1 MMQESQLTP
10 PKDDDS
16 QPGSSILEAEESLRL
31 PFETRLLN
39 TILFG
44 GDGLRAGWRAVLF
57 LCGFVFFAAL
67 AEIAVMLLPGSHG
80 LPQLGASATH
90 GLSAWMLM
98 RAELASVVGMVGGF
112 VAVMLVCHQSPR
124 DYFWVDR
131 SGLRRSLGGVI
142 AGFAALSMLLATMF
156 FLHVAQVTRLG
167 NPTASNALGQGLLWG
182 CGFILVALF
191 EEGTFRCFLLR
202 TLTTGLGG
210 DARGARVWWSAAVLS
225 SLIFGGI
232 HWSNHGESVIG
243 ISSAAAIGFIFCCT
257 IRWTGSVWWAV
268 GFHAAWDWSQT
279 FFYGTPDSG
288 MLPQTHWLTTTISG
302 PAIWTGGATGPE
314 GSALILPL
322 LVLVLLGTFLVFARG
337 RAAAS

>member
-1 MMQESQLTP
+1 MMQESESKS
-10 PKDDDS
+10 PKDDGW
-16 QPGSSILEAEESLRL
+16 QPGSSMPQPEDALRL

-44 GDGLRAGWRAVLF
+44 GSGLRAGWRVVLF
-57 LCGFVFFAAL
+57 VCGTALFAAL

-80 LPQLGASATH
+80 LSAMGATGA

-98 RAELASVVGMVGGF
+98 RGEFVSVVGMVGGF

-124 DYFWVDR
+124 DYFWVDG
-131 SGLRRSLGGVI
+131 SGFRRSLGGVI
-142 AGFAALSMLLATMF
+142 AGFAALSMLLAAMA
-156 FLHVAQVTRLG
+156 FLHMAQVSRTG
-167 NPTASNALGQGLLWG
+167 NLTVIGALGQGLLWG
-182 CGFILVALF
+182 CGFVLVALF

-210 DARGARVWWSAAVLS
+210 VASEARGWWSAAVLS

-243 ISSAAAIGFIFCCT
+243 ISSAAGIGFIFCCT

-279 FFYGTPDSG
+279 FFYGTADSG
-288 MLPQTHWLTTTISG
+288 IMPTTHWLTTAIAG
-302 PAIWTGGATGPE
+302 PRLWTGGATGPE

-322 LVLVLLGTFLVFARG
+322 LVLILLGTFLVFARG
-337 RAAAS
+337 RTSAS